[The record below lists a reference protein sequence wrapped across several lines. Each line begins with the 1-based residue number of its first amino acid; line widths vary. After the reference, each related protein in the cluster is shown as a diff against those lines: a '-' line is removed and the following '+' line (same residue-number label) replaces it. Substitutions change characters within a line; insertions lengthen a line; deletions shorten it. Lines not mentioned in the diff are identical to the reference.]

1 MKILLAQEP
10 LSDSSRLDQNC
21 ATRTM
26 RSLLVLLCLT
36 LASTGP
42 DSAPGSPLDL
52 DPSLDSPSGSPVALE
67 AGPVNLDASPAAHE
81 EPDFE
86 AALEAILEEEPGA
99 YGPPSEVGQ
108 SADNLELEISHP
120 EDLFAESG
128 ELDWIT
134 EEVPG
139 VVEEQ
144 IAEEECRKSATLDK
158 KREKKEKKKDK
169 KHAKDKK
176 KKLQEGQKDAKNER
190 KEPVVVP
197 AREELERYCTIQEI
211 SSGHLNPWAT
221 DPHLQRPAIIAA
233 IAQRLGCSY
242 VALGQWKTHILCW
255 IEFRAAQG
263 RCVRKAETE
272 DEQLL
277 KKSSGS

>member
-52 DPSLDSPSGSPVALE
+52 GPPSESPVALE
-67 AGPVNLDASPAAHE
+67 AGTR
-81 EPDFE
+81 
-86 AALEAILEEEPGA
+86 ALLRTKSQTWKQRSRLSWKKNQVRMVRPLK
-99 YGPPSEVGQ
+99 
-108 SADNLELEISHP
+108 SAKAPTTWSWK
-120 EDLFAESG
+120 S
-128 ELDWIT
+128 

-139 VVEEQ
+139 VLEEQ
-144 IAEEECRKSATLDK
+144 IAEEECRKSAALDK

-176 KKLQEGQKDAKNER
+176 KKKEKKDKKTQRMRER
-190 KEPVVVP
+190 
-197 AREELERYCTIQEI
+197 
-211 SSGHLNPWAT
+211 NPW
-221 DPHLQRPAIIAA
+221 
-233 IAQRLGCSY
+233 
-242 VALGQWKTHILCW
+242 LC
-255 IEFRAAQG
+255 
-263 RCVRKAETE
+263 
-272 DEQLL
+272 QLA
-277 KKSSGS
+277 

>member
-42 DSAPGSPLDL
+42 DSAPGSSLDL
-52 DPSLDSPSGSPVALE
+52 DPSLDSPSRSPVALE
-67 AGPVNLDASPAAHE
+67 AGPVSLDASPAAHE
-81 EPDFE
+81 GPDFE
-86 AALEAILEEEPGA
+86 AGLEAILEEEPGA
-99 YGPPSEVGQ
+99 SGPPSEVGQ

-139 VVEEQ
+139 VLEEH
-144 IAEEECRKSATLDK
+144 IAEEECRKSAALDK
-158 KREKKEKKKDK
+158 KRERKEKKNDK

-176 KKLQEGQKDAKNER
+176 KKR
-190 KEPVVVP
+190 KRRTKRHKE
-197 AREELERYCTIQEI
+197 
-211 SSGHLNPWAT
+211 
-221 DPHLQRPAIIAA
+221 
-233 IAQRLGCSY
+233 
-242 VALGQWKTHILCW
+242 
-255 IEFRAAQG
+255 
-263 RCVRKAETE
+263 
-272 DEQLL
+272 
-277 KKSSGS
+277 